1 MKRILTLITP
11 ITLSFFFSCNTSQE
25 PEEIK
30 PEVKDPLFLKIEPQA
45 SGITFQ
51 NNLQESL
58 NLNVLM
64 YEYLY
69 NGGGVAIGDINNDG
83 LDDIYFSANVSGN
96 KLYLN
101 EGNLKFKD
109 ITDQAQVAGIPGP
122 WNTGTVMADVNGDGL
137 LDIYLCRSG
146 ALPPEKRKNLL
157 FINQGSNEQGIP
169 KFEEKGA
176 EFGLDSNAPSTSASF
191 FDYDLDGDL
200 DLFLLNHNTKS
211 IQNQNVSVTQ
221 KLMTERHEAGS
232 QLFEN
237 QNGKFVE
244 VTDKAGI
251 SSSMF
256 SYGLGISTADINQDG
271 WPDIYIGNDYSI
283 PDFLYINQKNGT
295 FKDEL
300 SERLGHI
307 SNFSMGNDLVDV
319 NNDGLVDIFTLDMLP
334 EDNER
339 QKLLLA
345 PDNFEM
351 FQLNVDRGWHHQYMR
366 NMLHVNDGT
375 GTFSEVGQFS
385 GISNTDWSW
394 SALFADLDNDGLKDL
409 FITNGYMRDYNN
421 QDFLN
426 YMDNYVRTSG
436 GKLKREDLL
445 NLVKSMPS
453 TELNNYVYKNLG
465 NLQFENEVKNW
476 GFDQPSNSHGA
487 AYSDLDLDGDLDLVI
502 NNVNAPAGV
511 YENKSNEKSTANYLK
526 LKLKGEKKN
535 PFAIGTQI
543 KVFAKGTV
551 QYLEQNPFR
560 GYQSSVSPTLLVG
573 LGSILKVDSIE
584 VFWPGGPK
592 KSIKDISSN
601 QTLEISPETGENL
614 NPNANSIKSLLSEKT
629 IINLPLAKASNDY
642 KRQPL
647 MLHPVSNQGKAMVS
661 EDFNKDGK
669 LDLFVGGEAGVS
681 GSIYFQSA
689 NGSFSNGKSTA
700 FTSFVNQADT
710 DAISFDAN
718 GNGNSDL
725 LVVTGGLYD
734 FYPDSKAWTAHLYLN
749 NGSGNLQEKSN
760 AFPSFSQP
768 ASSVIN
774 LDYDQD
780 GDQDIIIGF
789 RQVPDQYPSS
799 KGIQVWENDGDGN
812 FSVSSTN
819 QSWMEDLGMITD
831 IISADL
837 SGIGKSEVVIV
848 GESTPITVLSFESGS
863 WKNVSSTYFER
874 PMVGLWNQVEASD
887 WDGDG
892 KMELLVGNLGL
903 NTQLKA
909 SFERPMELLFKD
921 FDNNG
926 TIDPIFGYYIG
937 GKKYPL
943 ASRNELIAQIPI
955 QKKKY
960 LDFKIYSQTP
970 FDQLFTPEERSGA
983 SSIQI
988 NELETVYLAQ
998 DASGIYRKKNLP
1010 MEAQFFPVYSSLALD
1025 INKDGNLD
1033 MILVGNLGFGKL
1045 SLGKYDAGKGL
1056 LLLGDGN
1063 GNFETVAYQKSGI
1076 QINGDIRKTLQIN
1089 DQLLFLVKD
1098 KGVYIYQ

>member
-1 MKRILTLITP
+1 M
-11 ITLSFFFSCNTSQE
+11 ITLSLISFTS
-25 PEEIK
+25 I
-30 PEVKDPLFLKIEPQA
+30 
-45 SGITFQ
+45 
-51 NNLQESL
+51 
-58 NLNVLM
+58 
-64 YEYLY
+64 
-69 NGGGVAIGDINNDG
+69 
-83 LDDIYFSANVSGN
+83 
-96 KLYLN
+96 
-101 EGNLKFKD
+101 
-109 ITDQAQVAGIPGP
+109 
-122 WNTGTVMADVNGDGL
+122 
-137 LDIYLCRSG
+137 R
-146 ALPPEKRKNLL
+146 
-157 FINQGSNEQGIP
+157 
-169 KFEEKGA
+169 
-176 EFGLDSNAPSTSASF
+176 
-191 FDYDLDGDL
+191 
-200 DLFLLNHNTKS
+200 
-211 IQNQNVSVTQ
+211 
-221 KLMTERHEAGS
+221 
-232 QLFEN
+232 
-237 QNGKFVE
+237 
-244 VTDKAGI
+244 
-251 SSSMF
+251 
-256 SYGLGISTADINQDG
+256 
-271 WPDIYIGNDYSI
+271 
-283 PDFLYINQKNGT
+283 KNGT

-421 QDFLN
+421 QDFLH

-487 AYSDLDLDGDLDLVI
+487 AYADLDLDGDLDLVI

-511 YENKSNEKSTANYLK
+511 YENKTNEKSAANFLK

-543 KVFAKGTV
+543 KVFANGTV

-573 LGSILKVDSIE
+573 LGSIQKVDSIE

-592 KSIKDISSN
+592 KVIKDISSN

-614 NPNANSIKSLLSEKT
+614 NPKANSTKSLLSEKT

-661 EDFNKDGK
+661 ADFNQDGIM
-669 LDLFVGGEAGVS
+669 DLFIGGEAGVS
-681 GSIYFQSA
+681 GSVYLQSA
-689 NGSFSNGKSTA
+689 NESFKGGNSSA

-710 DAISFDAN
+710 DATSFDAN
-718 GNGNSDL
+718 GDGNSDL

-812 FSVSSTN
+812 FSESSTN

-837 SGIGKSEVVIV
+837 SGSEKPEVVVV

-874 PMVGLWNQVEASD
+874 PMVGIWNQVEASD

-909 SFERPMELLFKD
+909 SFERPMELLYKD
-921 FDNNG
+921 IDNNG

-937 GKKYPL
+937 DQKYPL

-970 FDQLFTPEERSGA
+970 FDKLFTPEERAGA
-983 SSIQI
+983 TTIQI

-1010 MEAQFFPVYSSLALD
+1010 MQAQFFPVYSSLALD

-1033 MILVGNLGFGKL
+1033 LILGGNLGFGKL

-1056 LLLGDGN
+1056 VLLGDGK
-1063 GNFETVAYQKSGI
+1063 GDFQAISYQESGI
-1076 QINGDIRKTLQIN
+1076 LINGDIRQTLQLN